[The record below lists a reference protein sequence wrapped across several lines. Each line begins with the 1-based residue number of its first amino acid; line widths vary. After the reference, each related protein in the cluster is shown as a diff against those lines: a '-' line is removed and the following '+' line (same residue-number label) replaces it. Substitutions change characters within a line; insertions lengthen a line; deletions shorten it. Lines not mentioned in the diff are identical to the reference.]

1 MYKRYV
7 DLPMYKNY
15 SGPYKKKLEQQNKDL
30 DEAIS
35 WLNDNVV
42 MKSDKT
48 GDEKRWVNM
57 AENMMSIMV

>member
-15 SGPYKKKLEQQNKDL
+15 QGPYKKKLEQQNKDL

-35 WLNDNVV
+35 WLNDNVS